1 MSGKRALIRGTAILT
16 ITSFVTRFMGFFYR
30 IFLGHTFGEE
40 NVGLYQLV
48 FPVYALGISFSCA
61 GTELALSRCV
71 AQENA
76 AGHPEKAKE
85 LLKTGLIFTFVLSCI
100 LTIFL
105 QHNAHMTAISFL
117 HDSRCEELLILLS
130 YTFPFASIHSCICGY
145 SLGLKQTKIP
155 AVSQLFEQTFRILFV
170 FLFCY
175 YRTSHQLDLSISFAV
190 VGLAMGEI
198 FAFLLLPVLYTPH
211 SFETSAEFAFCKYFL
226 HPSFQAFQTR
236 LSSYCQPGIIEHSA
250 KYRSRIHPRFSSVF
264 RNVFFSVFAGI
275 WSSDRYGTSLYSV
288 SFCYYQR
295 CILHASSYSGRNSG
309 NEREAQTSGY
319 HFKNRLFL
327 HISWMFLL
335 YFPANIREMDWNLSV
350 QKSACG

>member
-155 AVSQLFEQTFRILFV
+155 AVSQLFEQTFRIFSVITAPAISWIFPSLLPLLV
-170 FLFCY
+170 LLWGRSLHLVIACTLYTTQLRNKCRICFL
-175 YRTSHQLDLSISFAV
+175 QVLSAS
-190 VGLAMGEI
+190 I
-198 FAFLLLPVLYTPH
+198 FPGFSDTPFLLLP
-211 SFETSAEFAFCKYFL
+211 
-226 HPSFQAFQTR
+226 
-236 LSSYCQPGIIEHSA
+236 
-250 KYRSRIHPRFSSVF
+250 
-264 RNVFFSVFAGI
+264 AG
-275 WSSDRYGTSLYSV
+275 
-288 SFCYYQR
+288 YY
-295 CILHASSYSGRNSG
+295 
-309 NEREAQTSGY
+309 
-319 HFKNRLFL
+319 
-327 HISWMFLL
+327 
-335 YFPANIREMDWNLSV
+335 
-350 QKSACG
+350 

>member
-1 MSGKRALIRGTAILT
+1 
-16 ITSFVTRFMGFFYR
+16 
-30 IFLGHTFGEE
+30 
-40 NVGLYQLV
+40 
-48 FPVYALGISFSCA
+48 
-61 GTELALSRCV
+61 
-71 AQENA
+71 
-76 AGHPEKAKE
+76 
-85 LLKTGLIFTFVLSCI
+85 
-100 LTIFL
+100 
-105 QHNAHMTAISFL
+105 MTAISFL

-155 AVSQLFEQTFRILFV
+155 AVSQLFEQTFRIFIRVSFLLLPHQPSAGSFH
-170 FLFCY
+170 LFCRCWSCY
-175 YRTSHQLDLSISFAV
+175 GGDLCI
-190 VGLAMGEI
+190 
-198 FAFLLLPVLYTPH
+198 LLLPVLYTPH

-335 YFPANIREMDWNLSV
+335 YFPANIREMDWNFSV
-350 QKSACG
+350 QKSRLRVVLFSRFPGFVRFYTLTRFFLA